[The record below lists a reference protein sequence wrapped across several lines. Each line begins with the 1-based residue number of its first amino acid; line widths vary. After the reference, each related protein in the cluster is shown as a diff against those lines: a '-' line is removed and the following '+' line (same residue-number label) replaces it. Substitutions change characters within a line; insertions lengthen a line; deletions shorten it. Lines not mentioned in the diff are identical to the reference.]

1 LDLKKEESMDR
12 RQFVSTMALGA
23 AAYSRVLGAN
33 ERINVGI
40 IGAGGQGRGDWG
52 RFIKQPEVNPVAV
65 CDVYKPH
72 LEKGL
77 AMANGRAQGY
87 KDFRKLLER
96 KDVDAVIV
104 ATPDHWHALPTIM
117 ACQAGKDVYVEKPL
131 ALTIQEGRAVVNAAR
146 KYQRVVQTGS
156 QQRSGE
162 HYARAVELVRGGKL
176 GKIAHITAGHI
187 RNSMPGFGR
196 YQDEPPPPELD
207 WDMWLGPAPYRPYNK
222 LRCTYNF
229 RWFWDYSGGQMTN
242 WGAHNLDIA
251 RWAMNVRSPISVAA
265 FGGRFALDDGGETPD
280 VQEVIYQFPGFVL
293 TWSVREVNG
302 MSSGGFDFHGTK
314 GNLSLSRGG
323 FKVTAEKWAT
333 TDDAEETGKKKKVD
347 KDDKKKMTEEMTDP
361 GSEQPVAHVRNFL
374 DCVKSRKRPNADV
387 EEGHLSAI
395 LCHLGNI
402 ATRLGRSLKW
412 DAEKEEI
419 VGDGDAN
426 RWLSKEYRK
435 PWVLPV

>member
-1 LDLKKEESMDR
+1 MDR
-12 RQFVSTMALGA
+12 RQFVSTMTLGA

-52 RFIKQPEVNPVAV
+52 RFIKQPDVNPVAV

-72 LEKGL
+72 LEKAL
-77 AMANGRAQGY
+77 ATANGQAQGY

-96 KDVDAVIV
+96 KDIDAVIV
-104 ATPDHWHALPTIM
+104 TTPDHWHAIPTIM

-131 ALTIQEGRAVVNAAR
+131 ALTIKEGRAMVNAAR

-196 YQDEPPPPELD
+196 YKDEPPPPELD

-222 LRCTYNF
+222 LRCIYNF

-333 TDDAEETGKKKKVD
+333 TDDAEDTGKKKKVD

>member
-1 LDLKKEESMDR
+1 MDR
-12 RQFVSTMALGA
+12 RQFVSTMTLGA

-52 RFIKQPEVNPVAV
+52 RFIKQPDVNPVAV

-72 LEKGL
+72 LEKAL
-77 AMANGRAQGY
+77 ATANGQAQGY

-96 KDVDAVIV
+96 KDIDAVIV
-104 ATPDHWHALPTIM
+104 TTPDHWHAIPTIM

-131 ALTIQEGRAVVNAAR
+131 ALTIKEGRAMVNAAR

-196 YQDEPPPPELD
+196 YKDEPPPPELD

-222 LRCTYNF
+222 LRCIYNF

>member
-1 LDLKKEESMDR
+1 MDR

-65 CDVYKPH
+65 CDVYQPH
-72 LEKGL
+72 LEKAL
-77 AMANGRAQGY
+77 ATANGQAQGY

-96 KDVDAVIV
+96 KDIDAVIV
-104 ATPDHWHALPTIM
+104 ATPDHWHAIPTIM

-131 ALTIQEGRAVVNAAR
+131 ALTIKEGRAMVNAAR
-146 KYQRVVQTGS
+146 KYKRVVQTGS

-162 HYARAVELVRGGKL
+162 HYARAVELIRGGKL

-196 YQDEPPPPELD
+196 YKDEPPPPELD
-207 WDMWLGPAPYRPYNK
+207 WDMWLGPAPSRPYNK
-222 LRCTYNF
+222 LRCIYNF

-251 RWAMNVRSPISVAA
+251 RWAMNVRSPVSVAA

-280 VQEVIYQFPGFVL
+280 VQEVMYQFPGFVL
-293 TWSVREVNG
+293 TWSVREMNG

>member
-1 LDLKKEESMDR
+1 MDR

-65 CDVYKPH
+65 CDVYRPH
-72 LEKGL
+72 LEKAL
-77 AMANGRAQGY
+77 ATANGRAQGY

-104 ATPDHWHALPTIM
+104 ATPDHWHAIPTIM

-131 ALTIQEGRAVVNAAR
+131 ALTIKEGRAMVNAAR

-162 HYARAVELVRGGKL
+162 HYARAVELIRGGKL

-196 YQDEPPPPELD
+196 YKDEPPPPELD
-207 WDMWLGPAPYRPYNK
+207 WGMWLGPAPSRPYNK
-222 LRCTYNF
+222 LRCIYNF

-280 VQEVIYQFPGFVL
+280 VQEVMYQFPGFVL
-293 TWSVREVNG
+293 TWSVREMNG

-347 KDDKKKMTEEMTDP
+347 KDGKKKMTEEMTDP

-374 DCVKSRKRPNADV
+374 DCVKSRKRPNAEV